1 MTLSEAPG
9 AINQFRRKAWKFQQT
24 FETPL
29 QSLGPFVRTIVSNQG
44 FRGGC
49 LTVDQVVF
57 EPQNLIILL
66 SNHSI
71 TSECRRGTSL
81 SAVGQEEVV
90 SLLEAALGDW
100 VDFIFIP
107 EPKPFV
113 IFADHDEYTTF
124 FANTRS
130 DLNRVTADLS
140 ARGFKTIR
148 DYERQL
154 WSGTVPD

>member
-1 MTLSEAPG
+1 MTLSEAAG
-9 AINQFRRKAWKFQQT
+9 AVKQFRRKAWKFQQT

-29 QSLGPFVRTIVSNQG
+29 QNLGRFAKTIVSNRG

-49 LTVDQVVF
+49 LTLDQVVF
-57 EPQNLIILL
+57 EPKNLISLL
-66 SNHSI
+66 TNHSI

-81 SAVGQEEVV
+81 SAISQEEVV

-130 DLNRVTADLS
+130 NLNRVVTNLS
-140 ARGFKTIR
+140 AQGFKMIR

-154 WSGTVPD
+154 